1 MKLEII
7 LLNMDIENDK
17 QNNSAKYIKEFKTKT
32 KWQNNYKLKKV
43 KEDVINGAMALLKES
58 KQQEQLDDDV

>member
-7 LLNMDIENDK
+7 LLNMDIENNK

-32 KWQNNYKLKKV
+32 KWKNNYKLKKV
-43 KEDVINGAMALLKES
+43 KEDVIHGAMALLKES